1 MSSSRSSARSLLRMP
16 SEGVVVA
23 MRLGY
28 PGGARANLRAV
39 DPADRTLRAEGVE
52 SIPEGLWER
61 LRAQPERAPELVAL
75 AASER
80 FAGPA
85 RRWVE
90 TAGSGPRAAEEARKK
105 HVRLSALEGAAL
117 GVGGWV
123 TAVPDV
129 AALVWIQSR
138 MVFFMAASYGFEPE
152 HPMRPAEL
160 LALQEVYDT
169 PAQAREALDG
179 MGTPMAWQMVQ
190 NKLASSSDEKVA
202 QRLIKLAGKRLAKRG
217 ALRLIPLLAS
227 PLNAVHNRAATAELG
242 TRALRYYG
250 G

>member
-1 MSSSRSSARSLLRMP
+1 M
-16 SEGVVVA
+16 
-23 MRLGY
+23 
-28 PGGARANLRAV
+28 

-61 LRAQPERAPELVAL
+61 LRAQPERAAELIAL
-75 AASER
+75 AAADR
-80 FAGPA
+80 FAVPA

-90 TAGSGPRAAEEARKK
+90 LHGTGPDSAEEARRK
-105 HVRLSALEGAAL
+105 HVRLSTLEGAAL

-123 TAVPDV
+123 TAGPDL

-138 MVFFMAASYGFEPE
+138 MVFFIAASYGFDPG

-160 LALQEVYDT
+160 LALQEVYET

-179 MGTPMAWQMVQ
+179 TGTPLAWRMVER
-190 NKLASSSDEKVA
+190 KLSSAGDE
-202 QRLIKLAGKRLAKRG
+202 RLTARLLRLAGRRLAKRG

-227 PLNAVHNRAATAELG
+227 PVNAVGNRAATADLG
-242 TRALRYYG
+242 TRAVRYYG